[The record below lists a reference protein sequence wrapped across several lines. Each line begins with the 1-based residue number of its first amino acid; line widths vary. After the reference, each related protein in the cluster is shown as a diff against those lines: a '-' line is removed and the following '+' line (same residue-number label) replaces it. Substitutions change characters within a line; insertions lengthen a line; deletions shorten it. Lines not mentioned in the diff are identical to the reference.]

1 MSVLLIPGA
10 VSKKTFSALR
20 ASVWSRNKGGR
31 VPRAPP
37 LDSPLIFTE
46 KESVRNLYD
55 FFLPQILMS
64 VLPKPI
70 RVTKMLFMTLHP
82 LNRPLCL
89 VTVSCCFVCL
99 DFFGLEI
106 TVTPKI
112 DLGVIIGSY
121 SDTTFKKMKDTMNV
135 LVDNYGTKDARYSLI
150 TSGSEATTIIDFA
163 DDYKNTQGFKNAV
176 ARVQRPEGTP
186 DLKKA
191 LDLAQVAFERAP
203 SRLGAK
209 KILVVFIDQRSV
221 NYPQVLTT
229 SGERLHKA
237 GVVVVPVA
245 VGSLADV
252 GELTRLAPS
261 KGVVIEVKS
270 EEGADAIAQKIMSG
284 AVQGKCS
291 YYSLSLN

>member
-1 MSVLLIPGA
+1 MHLQPAFYDIKSPQPTSVFGNSILLFRLFG
-10 VSKKTFSALR
+10 
-20 ASVWSRNKGGR
+20 
-31 VPRAPP
+31 
-37 LDSPLIFTE
+37 
-46 KESVRNLYD
+46 
-55 FFLPQILMS
+55 FF
-64 VLPKPI
+64 
-70 RVTKMLFMTLHP
+70 R
-82 LNRPLCL
+82 
-89 VTVSCCFVCL
+89 
-99 DFFGLEI
+99 LEI
-106 TVTPKI
+106 TAIPKI

-163 DDYKNTQGFKNAV
+163 DDYKNTKGFKNAL
-176 ARVQRPEGTP
+176 AIVQRPEGTP

-191 LDLAQVAFERAP
+191 LDLAQVAFEKAP
-203 SRLGAK
+203 PQLGAK

-284 AVQGKCS
+284 AVQGECS
-291 YYSLSLN
+291 HYFLSLN

>member
-1 MSVLLIPGA
+1 
-10 VSKKTFSALR
+10 
-20 ASVWSRNKGGR
+20 
-31 VPRAPP
+31 
-37 LDSPLIFTE
+37 
-46 KESVRNLYD
+46 
-55 FFLPQILMS
+55 
-64 VLPKPI
+64 
-70 RVTKMLFMTLHP
+70 MTLHP

-163 DDYKNTQGFKNAV
+163 GDYKNTQGFKNAV

>member
-1 MSVLLIPGA
+1 MS
-10 VSKKTFSALR
+10 
-20 ASVWSRNKGGR
+20 
-31 VPRAPP
+31 
-37 LDSPLIFTE
+37 
-46 KESVRNLYD
+46 
-55 FFLPQILMS
+55 
-64 VLPKPI
+64 
-70 RVTKMLFMTLHP
+70 
-82 LNRPLCL
+82 L
-89 VTVSCCFVCL
+89 VTVSCCFVCWG
-99 DFFGLEI
+99 FFGLEI

-191 LDLAQVAFERAP
+191 LDLAQVAFEKAP
-203 SRLGAK
+203 SRPGAK
-209 KILVVFIDQRSV
+209 KVLVVFIDQRSV

-270 EEGADAIAQKIMSG
+270 EEDADAIAQKIVSG
-284 AVQGKCS
+284 AVQGECS